1 MEWLVPV
8 PKWTA
13 GVYCHGRNP
22 GWSQE
27 AKVEFE
33 KLFDMVVENRDKH
46 KNMNVEQFIMEKWNK
61 IDSDA
66 MMKIAGTKNEG
77 ICVHHED
84 FF

>member
-1 MEWLVPV
+1 M
-8 PKWTA
+8 A
-13 GVYCHGRNP
+13 GVYCHGRNL

-33 KLFDMVVENRDKH
+33 KLFDKVVENWEAH
-46 KNMNVEQFIMEKWNK
+46 KNTNVEQFIMEKWK
-61 IDSDA
+61 QIDGDA
-66 MMKIAGTKNEG
+66 MMKMTATKNEG